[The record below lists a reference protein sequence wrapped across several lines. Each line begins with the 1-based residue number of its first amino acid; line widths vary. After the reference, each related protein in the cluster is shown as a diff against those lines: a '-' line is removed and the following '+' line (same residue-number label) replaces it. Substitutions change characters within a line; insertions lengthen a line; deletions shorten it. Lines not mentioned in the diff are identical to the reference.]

1 MELTQRLLEVPLLRI
16 FFKKPEV
23 LLIVFLLSFVKLEVE
38 TCENESCFHFSLDFF
53 PFVSCLFFF
62 RSNFSK
68 KSVKKN
74 TLDEFPGLVTKKS

>member
-38 TCENESCFHFSLDFF
+38 TCEKWKVVSIFFRDFF
-53 PFVSCLFFF
+53 FFHIF
-62 RSNFSK
+62 FQEQLLK
-68 KSVKKN
+68 EKCKKN